1 MISQRLAKAFSGLGQ
16 HDYFERLLT
25 RFSVPE
31 ELFGPLSIKAL
42 EEDRYYRQTEGYLP
56 RARVAFLDE
65 IFKANS
71 AILNALLT
79 LLNERA
85 FDNGTS
91 REAAPLISVVAASN
105 EIPADGEEK
114 EALSALYDRF
124 LVRLWVHPVVR
135 PESFFAL
142 VDSPAVTPEV
152 DPPAQLRIA
161 PDELRALRQQALAT
175 VGLTPA
181 ARALI
186 GRLRQYLIDNSI
198 PCSDRR
204 WFNIGRLLKV
214 ATYLDRRTE
223 VDIWDL
229 LLLPTLIGSTREE
242 HDKVLGFLKDQMN
255 LSPAVANRYEEIIGV
270 HLDPPAQESTATAAD
285 SEDLTVHYHRLQ
297 RNQQGVI
304 IPLNAMFRS
313 TFEIPGLD
321 FVLRAWKVQPGSKV
335 SKGDVLAVFEDG
347 REFESPESGVV
358 KELLAMPG
366 TELRDKDPM
375 LVLTTK
381 PKLEKQKAAWSKP
394 TTTASSARG
403 NNPELQKI
411 ASELREVMTDLQ
423 MRLSEMQS
431 IANTRLWL
439 GGLLDFTAME
449 QDLRENERRMRR
461 LLEKA
466 GANDRQG

>member
-1 MISQRLAKAFSGLGQ
+1 MPITDRLPRLVAELQQGTYERTSTLRLVLLAALCGQHSLLIGPPGTAKSMISQRLAKAFSGLGQ

-105 EIPADGEEK
+105 EIPADREDDK

-285 SEDLTVHYHRLQ
+285 SDDLTVCYHPGDAIDRTLQ
-297 RNQQGVI
+297 NPVASALGPI
-304 IPLNAMFRS
+304 GALFGSHIEAAMDNVPAELTEWR
-313 TFEIPGLD
+313 
-321 FVLRAWKVQPGSKV
+321 VQPGSKV
-335 SKGDVLAVFEDG
+335 SKGDVLAVFGDG
-347 REFESPESGVV
+347 YEFESPESGVV

-366 TELRDKDPM
+366 TKLRDKDPM

-381 PKLEKQKAAWSKP
+381 PKLEKQKAASSKP
-394 TTTASSARG
+394 TTT
-403 NNPELQKI
+403 
-411 ASELREVMTDLQ
+411 
-423 MRLSEMQS
+423 
-431 IANTRLWL
+431 
-439 GGLLDFTAME
+439 
-449 QDLRENERRMRR
+449 
-461 LLEKA
+461 
-466 GANDRQG
+466 